1 MDCAAAGTSIFRS
14 LDQELN
20 VRESEQLQIHLAEC
34 PSCARQMK
42 LLLLPRRIGRALPVF
57 EPSPFFYQ
65 RLRAQL
71 AESQSITIWQVVLGL
86 SRQLVPALAVVTLV
100 LVSVFAYSQLG
111 TTDVDVYQAYDM
123 IFMPGDR
130 PVRMVIAEQDD
141 DITEEA
147 VLRSIAEEES
157 PQTLGVEPGDRPQN

>member
-1 MDCAAAGTSIFRS
+1 MDCAAARTSIFRS

-20 VRESEQLQIHLAEC
+20 VWESEQLQIHLAEC

-42 LLLLPRRIGRALPVF
+42 LLLLPRRIGRALPAF

-123 IFMPGDR
+123 IFMSGDR
-130 PVRMVIAEQDD
+130 PYRMVIADQD
-141 DITEEA
+141 DITDEA
-147 VLRSIAEEES
+147 VLRSIAEDDS
-157 PQTLGVEPGDRPQN
+157 PPTFGVESGDRPRN

>member
-1 MDCAAAGTSIFRS
+1 MDCAAAKTSIFRS

-42 LLLLPRRIGRALPVF
+42 LLLLPRRIGQALPAF
-57 EPSPFFYQ
+57 EPSPFFYK

-111 TTDVDVYQAYDM
+111 STDVDVYQAYDM
-123 IFMPGDR
+123 IFMSGDR
-130 PVRMVIAEQDD
+130 PYRMVIADQD
-141 DITEEA
+141 DITDET
-147 VLRSIAEEES
+147 VLRSIAQEDS
-157 PQTLGVEPGDRPQN
+157 PPAFGVESGDLPRN

>member
-42 LLLLPRRIGRALPVF
+42 LLLLPRRIGRALPAF

-123 IFMPGDR
+123 IFMSGDR
-130 PVRMVIAEQDD
+130 PYRMVIADQD
-141 DITEEA
+141 DITDEA
-147 VLRSIAEEES
+147 VLQSIAEDDS
-157 PQTLGVEPGDRPQN
+157 PPTSGVESGDRPRN